1 MDESVLLISTSMTI
15 EKKDQQVACLYS
27 RLLVYVKFFFKAIY
41 NSINLKATDD
51 TPKLTT
57 EEKIAL
63 QTISKRYKI
72 VYGVIIATTVVA
84 VVTGI
89 IAAVIVTQISK
100 DNKIAS
106 IVQKKYEY
114 IIYLN
119 RTNGNTRFQVWQ
131 YNCMH

>member
-1 MDESVLLISTSMTI
+1 M
-15 EKKDQQVACLYS
+15 
-27 RLLVYVKFFFKAIY
+27 YVKFFFKAIY
-41 NSINLKATDD
+41 NWINLKATDD